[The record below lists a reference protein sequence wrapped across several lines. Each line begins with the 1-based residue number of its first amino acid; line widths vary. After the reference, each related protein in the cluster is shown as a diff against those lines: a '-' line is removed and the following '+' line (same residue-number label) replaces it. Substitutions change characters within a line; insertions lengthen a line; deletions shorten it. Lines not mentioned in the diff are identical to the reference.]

1 MVQLK
6 KAVAKLVEQAQAGFC
21 RHLVVLAGDHA
32 WAQAQAE
39 QIQRWVA
46 PERALWISECA
57 PAGAESS
64 TSRTLHR
71 YLGTECDMLVYDAR
85 SGFNP
90 NGFGQISGTLRGGG
104 LLLLMTPELEQWP
117 AFDDPEHKSLAVEP
131 FGTERVGRRFIRRLI
146 NVIHSA
152 PEVLL
157 VTPDRVELTPSQTQ
171 SQHTQAHTNNTRSVA
186 APYATQEQAEAVSAV
201 MKHLSRG
208 RRPLVITADRGRG
221 KSAALGIAAAQLINK
236 GVEQIWVTAPA
247 LESVAEV
254 FRHAA
259 AHLPNAVVE
268 KGALW
273 HGLSTLSYI
282 TPDELVRSDGA
293 GVTLLVDEA
302 AAIPVPVL
310 TRLLDRFSRIV
321 FASTVHGYEGTGRGF
336 AVRFRKEL
344 ERRTPNWRAVELKQ
358 PVRWAEGDPLEQF
371 VFDALMLNAETISE
385 AQAQALEADQPVIE
399 HVDRDQLL
407 QDDVLLN
414 ELFGL
419 LVLAHYRTTPGDL
432 RILLDSPNLNLWV
445 ARSRSHVVGAALVA
459 EEGPLE
465 PELAQA
471 VWEGK
476 RRPKGHLLPQTL
488 IGQEGYIEAAP
499 LRCGRI
505 MRIAVHPFLQ
515 RNGIARRLLQA
526 ISEFGNEQGWDYLGS
541 SFGATEDLLLFW
553 QNSGFGAIRLG
564 ESRDP
569 VSGTHAA
576 IVCRSLSY
584 NGRLMFN
591 HLRDRFTQQL
601 PLLLAYNLR
610 DLEVEVLPM
619 LLQGMRFDTELSSH
633 DRRDLEAFVN
643 HNRSYESCI
652 VPIRK
657 LVIRSLK
664 NSAVWHTLSPEELS
678 LLVSKALQQRSWE
691 EIDPHAGR
699 RALMRRMRTLVGEC
713 LRL

>member
-1 MVQLK
+1 MAQLK
-6 KAVAKLVEQAQAGFC
+6 NAVTKLIKQARTHYS

-32 WAQAQAE
+32 WTLEQAGL
-39 QIQRWVA
+39 IQQWVA
-46 PERALWISECA
+46 PERPLWIAETA
-57 PAGAESS
+57 PEGAEKS
-64 TSRTLHR
+64 TPRMLHR
-71 YLGTECDMLVYDAR
+71 YLGTECDMLVFDAR
-85 SGFNP
+85 CGFNP

-104 LLLLMTPELEQWP
+104 LLLLLTPDLEQWP

-131 FGTERVGRRFIRRLI
+131 YGTERVGRRFVQRLI
-146 NVIHSA
+146 GVIRNA
-152 PEVLL
+152 PDTLL
-157 VTPDRVELTPSQTQ
+157 VTPDGIEHMPSRKAPPPATQ
-171 SQHTQAHTNNTRSVA
+171 HPSETV
-186 APYATQEQAEAVSAV
+186 APYATPEQAQAVAAV
-201 MKHLSRG
+201 IKHLSRG

-221 KSAALGIAAAQLINK
+221 KSAALGIAAAQLIAK

-247 LESVAEV
+247 LESVSEV

-321 FASTVHGYEGTGRGF
+321 FASTVHGYEGTGKGF

-344 ERRTPNWRAVELKQ
+344 ERRTPNWRAIELKQ
-358 PVRWAEGDPLEQF
+358 PVRWTEGDPLEQF
-371 VFDALMLNAETISE
+371 VFDALMLDAEPISE
-385 AQAQALEADQPVIE
+385 AGAQALEAEPLQIE
-399 HVDRDQLL
+399 RVDRDRLL
-407 QDDVLLN
+407 EDNVLLS

-445 ARSRSHVVGAALVA
+445 ARCRSHVVGAALVA
-459 EEGPLE
+459 EEGALE
-465 PELAQA
+465 PDLAQA
-471 VWEGK
+471 VWAGK

-515 RNGIARRLLQA
+515 RKGIARQLLQA
-526 ISEFGNEQGWDYLGS
+526 ISDFGNEQGWDYLGS

-584 NGRLMFN
+584 QGRLMFN

-601 PLLLAYNLR
+601 PLLLGYNLR

-664 NSAVWHTLSPEELS
+664 NSAVWHALSPEELS

-699 RALMRRMRTLVGEC
+699 RALMRRMRTLVGDC